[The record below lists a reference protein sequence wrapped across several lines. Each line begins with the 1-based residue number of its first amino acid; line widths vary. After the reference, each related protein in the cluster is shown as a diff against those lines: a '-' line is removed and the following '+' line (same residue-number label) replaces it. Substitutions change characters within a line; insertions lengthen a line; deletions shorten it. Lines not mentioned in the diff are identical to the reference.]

1 MEITTGLDSLPR
13 PGAGRAAAIGSFDGV
28 HIGHQQIMK
37 ELVASARSFGL
48 ESAVVTFEPHPLA
61 VLMTGEAPP
70 LLTDLPEKARLVGE
84 LGADRLVV
92 VPFDRAFAAQS
103 PEEFVRKVLIEKLR
117 AAVVMEG
124 YNFTFGHRGLGTT
137 RLLVDLGR
145 QLGIR
150 VRIFDP
156 VILGGET
163 VSSTL
168 VRTKLSKGRV
178 EEAAALLGRPY
189 SLAGEVVPGDRR
201 GRKLG
206 CPTANV
212 AAPGGRAIPG
222 RGVYAVWGTVQG
234 ETYPGMAN
242 IGIRPTFGPGRTQI
256 EVHLLDFGRDIYGQR
271 LSVDF
276 VKKLRD
282 EMAFPGPQA
291 LLEQLGRDREATR
304 SALGV

>member
-13 PGAGRAAAIGSFDGV
+13 LQTGRAVAIGSFDGV
-28 HIGHQQIMK
+28 HAGHQQIMK
-37 ELVASARSFGL
+37 ELVASARSLGL

-61 VLMTGEAPP
+61 VLMPGDEPP
-70 LLTDLPEKARLVGE
+70 ILTDLPEKASLTGE
-84 LGADRLVV
+84 LGVNRLVV

-103 PEEFVRKVLIEKLR
+103 PEEFVRRVLIEKLR

-137 RLLVDLGR
+137 RLLKDLGR
-145 QLGIR
+145 QLGFL

-168 VRTKLSKGRV
+168 VRNKLGKGQV

-189 SLAGEVVPGDRR
+189 SVAGEVVSGDRR
-201 GRKLG
+201 GRQLG
-206 CPTANV
+206 FPTANV
-212 AAPGGRAIPG
+212 AVPAGRAVPG
-222 RGVYAVWGTVQG
+222 RGVYAVWATVQG

-242 IGIRPTFGPGRTQI
+242 IGIRPTFGPGPTSV
-256 EVHLLDFGRDIYGQR
+256 EVHLLDFGGEIYGQR
-271 LSVDF
+271 LSAAF
-276 VKKLRD
+276 VRKLRD
-282 EMAFPGPQA
+282 EKAFPGPQA

-304 SALGV
+304 TVLGI